1 MLSIRD
7 CSRIPHLF
15 SDRDNFVHPF
25 NSIKKHQIHHFRDC
39 SRVPHLFSDRDNFVH
54 PYDELKDD
62 DLRTQKV

>member
-7 CSRIPHLF
+7 CSRI
-15 SDRDNFVHPF
+15 
-25 NSIKKHQIHHFRDC
+25 
-39 SRVPHLFSDRDNFVH
+39 PHLFSDRDNFVH